1 MKKIVISVAL
11 ILTAGSLLFV
21 PFRVAVRVETAK
33 GNPVQRIGLEGRSL
47 LGLRLTPW
55 RAKVSGL
62 PSWGNA
68 REGFY
73 IAPTLP
79 VSISIAAFPRFQQT
93 LSVVPSGEERNVGA
107 LADEGDRE
115 AFRRW
120 FVAILEDQLERLS
133 PAWEPAQRD
142 CSGLLRFAFHEAW
155 GPHTEAW
162 RARTAFNGTVV
173 ARNPSFESGGPWRN
187 GFPTPEGWRAFVKG
201 AFLRNYSC
209 VLIGRDTQAAK
220 PGDLLFFSRGGAR
233 PMPDHSMA
241 FVRPD
246 SDGTPVLIYHTGR
259 EQSGLSRDAGE
270 MRRVRISDLLQHP
283 DPDFRPLPEN
293 PAFLGVYR
301 WRVLAED

>member
-1 MKKIVISVAL
+1 MIYVAL
-11 ILTAGSLLFV
+11 ALTAGSLLFI
-21 PFRVAVRVETAK
+21 PFRVAARLEAAS
-33 GNPVQRIGLEGRSL
+33 GNPVQHLALEARSL
-47 LGLRLTPW
+47 LGVRVPPW

-62 PSWGNA
+62 QAWGNA

-73 IAPTLP
+73 FAPTGP
-79 VSISIAAFPRFQQT
+79 ASISVSAFPRFT
-93 LSVVPSGEERNVGA
+93 KTFPVLPTGGEKHAGGLS
-107 LADEGDRE
+107 DEGDRE

-155 GPHTEAW
+155 EPHSEAW
-162 RARTAFNGTVV
+162 RARTAFGGVVV

-187 GFPTPEGWRAFVKG
+187 GFPTPEGWRPFAK
-201 AFLRNYSC
+201 AALLRNLSC
-209 VLIGRDTQAAK
+209 VFMGRDAQVAK

-246 SDGTPVLIYHTGR
+246 SDGMPTLIYHTGR

-270 MRRVRISDLLQHP
+270 MRRVRLGELLHHP

-301 WRVLAED
+301 WRVLTED